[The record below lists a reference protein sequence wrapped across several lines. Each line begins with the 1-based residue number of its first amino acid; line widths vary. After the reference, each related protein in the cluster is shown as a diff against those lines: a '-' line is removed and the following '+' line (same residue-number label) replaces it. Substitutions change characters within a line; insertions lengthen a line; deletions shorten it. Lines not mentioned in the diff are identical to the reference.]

1 MRSLLLLREDQA
13 LGCFAKKSV
22 IFFWKSAFFKSS
34 LLIVHRCSRICN
46 LPAIHS
52 MTSSKFL
59 KVKGFC
65 RMAFLT
71 FSLTRGMKVT
81 PYNPSAAIASRMFSM
96 HAHTGKGFK
105 PLLDFL
111 VGAKTKNLN
120 QDLNLGGRTI
130 LKFWSNNIKLKLME
144 LFPKA
149 FKCVHK

>member
-1 MRSLLLLREDQA
+1 MRSLLLLQEDQA

-22 IFFWKSAFFKSS
+22 IFFWKSAFLKSS
-34 LLIVHRCSRICN
+34 LLIVHRCSRIWN

-65 RMAFLT
+65 RMAFLK

-81 PYNPSAAIASRMFSM
+81 SYNPSAAIASRMFSM

-105 PLLDFL
+105 PLLDF
-111 VGAKTKNLN
+111 GRRKN
-120 QDLNLGGRTI
+120 Q
-130 LKFWSNNIKLKLME
+130 E
-144 LFPKA
+144 
-149 FKCVHK
+149 FKPRFESRRPHQTLLWFQRVSRGCYNECLERLTEASL